1 MFCSYYNKERIF
13 PGAIQLAIVSDEEM
27 DLLNDRLSSINIPNE
42 VYHQWNM
49 KKVSDEYPY
58 ANVDVKEDDM
68 DYSQPEDIYDDDYE
82 EEDYNADKDDKTE
95 YRWVGDKDRFQAFLY
110 WLSGNECSDE
120 DKEEITGS
128 FNLLCGCFTAEDLL
142 TVVRT
147 SGLYSVQE
155 IDNSVLK
162 IISQARKVI
171 TMSINECVD
180 EFKYFG
186 MLNNDNVTI
195 D

>member
-1 MFCSYYNKERIF
+1 MS
-13 PGAIQLAIVSDEEM
+13 A
-27 DLLNDRLSSINIPNE
+27 LNNRLSSITIPKELVHLLNTKR
-42 VYHQWNM
+42 VLSIHD
-49 KKVSDEYPY
+49 VDDEDFY
-58 ANVDVKEDDM
+58 VDVDKDDK
-68 DYSQPEDIYDDDYE
+68 DYSQPDDDDTDDDDYE
-82 EEDYNADKDDKTE
+82 EEEYYSDGDEDEDDDDKEE
-95 YRWVGDKDRFQAFLY
+95 YRWVGDKDRFSAFLY
-110 WLSGNECSDE
+110 WLSSNECSDE